1 MLHSSVRRLTAAVA
15 LVLVLA
21 AAPALAAPGH
31 RPHATQAPVAGLSLF
46 DKVLDWLGVPA
57 AASLHGGLQSLFQK
71 STGTTV
77 SDPGTSGTTQRTTL
91 NRGGM
96 IDPNG

>member
-1 MLHSSVRRLTAAVA
+1 MLHSNIRRLTAAVA

-21 AAPALAAPGH
+21 AAPALAAPGP

-46 DKVLDWLGVPA
+46 DRFLDWLGLA
-57 AASLHGGLQSLFQK
+57 GTEGLPGQSGKYEK
-71 STGTTV
+71 STTTL
-77 SDPGTSGTTQRTTL
+77 SDPGTTSTQRTTL

>member
-1 MLHSSVRRLTAAVA
+1 MLHFNVRRPTAAVA

-21 AAPALAAPGH
+21 AAPALAASRPH
-31 RPHATQAPVAGLSLF
+31 PHATRQPVAGLSLVERF
-46 DKVLDWLGVPA
+46 LDWLGVAGGEGLPA
-57 AASLHGGLQSLFQK
+57 LRGTYEK
-71 STGTTV
+71 ITTGTV
-77 SDPGTSGTTQRTTL
+77 SDPGTSSTSQRTTL

>member
-1 MLHSSVRRLTAAVA
+1 MLHSKVRRLLTVLA

-21 AAPALAAPGH
+21 RRSRARRSRGSSARRAGA
-31 RPHATQAPVAGLSLF
+31 VAGLSLL
-46 DKVLDWLGVPA
+46 DKLLDWLGLAGTATPA
-57 AASLHGGLQSLFQK
+57 SHPGRYEK
-71 STGTTV
+71 STTTV
-77 SDPGTSGTTQRTTL
+77 SDPATTGTNRATL

>member
-1 MLHSSVRRLTAAVA
+1 MLHFNVRRLTAAVA

-21 AAPALAAPGH
+21 AAPALAAPGPRLH
-31 RPHATQAPVAGLSLF
+31 VTPAPITGLSLL
-46 DKVLDWLGVPA
+46 DRLLDWLAGIE
-57 AASLHGGLQSLFQK
+57 GLTGHPGRYEK
-71 STGTTV
+71 STTTTLG
-77 SDPGTSGTTQRTTL
+77 DPGTTGTPRTTL

>member
-1 MLHSSVRRLTAAVA
+1 MLHFNVRRLTAAVA
-15 LVLVLA
+15 LVLVLG

-31 RPHATQAPVAGLSLF
+31 RPHVPQPPAASLSLF
-46 DKVLDWLGVPA
+46 ERLLDWLGFPA
-57 AASLHGGLQSLFQK
+57 AESLPGLHGVFEK
-71 STGTTV
+71 SATGTIPD
-77 SDPGTSGTTQRTTL
+77 SGISGTTRTTL

>member
-1 MLHSSVRRLTAAVA
+1 MLHFNVRRLTAAVA

-21 AAPALAAPGH
+21 AAPALAASGS
-31 RPHATQAPVAGLSLF
+31 RPQATQPPVASLSLF
-46 DKVLDWLGVPA
+46 DRLLDWLGFPA
-57 AASLHGGLQSLFQK
+57 AESLPDRHGVFEK
-71 STGTTV
+71 SATGTIPD
-77 SDPGTSGTTQRTTL
+77 SGTSGTTRTTI

>member
-1 MLHSSVRRLTAAVA
+1 MLYLNVRRLTAAVA

-21 AAPALAAPGH
+21 AAPALAAPGP
-31 RPHATQAPVAGLSLF
+31 RPHATQTPVAGLSLL
-46 DKVLDWLGVPA
+46 DRLLDWLGVPGA
-57 AASLHGGLQSLFQK
+57 GGLPGQPGRYEK
-71 STGTTV
+71 STTTTV
-77 SDPGTSGTTQRTTL
+77 GDPGTTTTQRTTL